1 MFIVANVALLPIIMI
16 IMPINKN
23 FSFLKNM
30 RAFEKIFKKDA
41 KKIIFTLPPFL
52 VSITKFNTIK
62 AAYSVKKMYAID
74 SKPYPAEFNSN
85 GTSRKIFKL

>member
-16 IMPINKN
+16 IIPINKK

-30 RAFEKIFKKDA
+30 RAFENIFKKEA
-41 KKIIFTLPPFL
+41 NKIILTLPPFL

-62 AAYSVKKMYAID
+62 VAYSVKNIYIID
-74 SKPYPAEFNSN
+74 SKPFPAEFNNN
-85 GTSRKIFKL
+85 GKSRKIFKL